1 LTPFLNKRLNMNEN
15 KLEFFL
21 LTLFLVVTRFWDIMA
36 TYIITP
42 DLEKETNPLVSILG
56 QGWVTVIIFQI
67 MMVSF
72 IIILN
77 HYSLFKIRNTYP
89 QQKGYSYSEFV
100 SYFYFGEKRNLMEMV
115 FRFPKNKSTLVK
127 ALGYV
132 LPRSL
137 IVIGLFI
144 SLSST
149 LLIINS
155 DYRKFY
161 TLARP
166 YYYIVLIAIVFLFF
180 ILFFKREYTK
190 YQKVLTDK

>member
-1 LTPFLNKRLNMNEN
+1 MNKN

-21 LTLFLVVTRFWDIMA
+21 LALFLVITRFWDIAA

-67 MMVSF
+67 IMVSF
-72 IIILN
+72 IILLN
-77 HYSLFKIRNTYP
+77 YYSLFKIKNTYP
-89 QQKGYSYSEFV
+89 PQKGYSYREFV
-100 SYFYFGEKRNLMEMV
+100 SYFYFGEKRNLIEMI

-149 LLIINS
+149 LLIINKT
-155 DYRKFY
+155 YQEFY
-161 TLARP
+161 ASARP
-166 YYYIVLIAIVFLFF
+166 YYYIVLISIVFLFF
-180 ILFFKREYTK
+180 ILFFKREYIK
-190 YQKVLTDK
+190 YQKIPLNQ